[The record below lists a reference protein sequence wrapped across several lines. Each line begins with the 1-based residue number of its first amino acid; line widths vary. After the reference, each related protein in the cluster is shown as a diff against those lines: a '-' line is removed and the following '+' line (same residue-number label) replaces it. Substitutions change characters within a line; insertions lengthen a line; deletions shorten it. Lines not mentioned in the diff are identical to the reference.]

1 MNAGNTVI
9 RAYKCHQSACILKYD
24 RHNIF
29 LLQHQTTHE
38 IFLNNIKANYL
49 FIVIIALLAAMII
62 GLNIRWPKTQDN
74 QLNQIISRGELRVSA
89 ISSPLIYLDEQKN
102 LHGFDY
108 ELVKSFADYLG
119 ITLIVTIRPTI
130 ELLFNDIENEK
141 ADIGVAGLLYNK
153 DRLQKMKTG
162 PSYLNVTQQLVYR
175 KGSTRPKSFED
186 IKGRLVV
193 IAGSAHVST
202 LKSLTDKYP
211 NLTWEETTA
220 FTANQLL
227 EMVAEGL
234 IDYTL
239 EDSISVALQQRIH
252 PEIAVGL
259 DLVDDHAVTWYM
271 KRLNDDSLNA
281 ALLDFFNAS
290 NEADLLARLDEKY
303 FSHVESFDYF
313 DTISFINAINNK
325 LPSYQPLFEKY
336 ATALDWKLL
345 AAIAWQESH
354 WDPLATS
361 PTGVRGLMM
370 LTKPTAETMGIAD
383 RLDPEESIKGGAA
396 YLEYLMQRLP
406 VSIADDDRIWFA
418 LSAYNMGYGHM
429 QDVRKLTELQG
440 GDPDRWLDVKSRL
453 PLLTQPKY
461 YSQLN
466 YGYARGHEAY
476 RYVEN
481 IRRYH
486 QSLVGYLQN
495 QDKKQ
500 RALSI
505 AEKSLIIFPSME
517 QSNEKEYDAGQ
528 NKSNN
533 PQDITNE
540 KEQSTAI
547 QPKISLNYIQSLQSK
562 YKFSTLSPSRDKIP
576 LGQYLLSITPE
587 KQTQDQTEPAK

>member
-1 MNAGNTVI
+1 M
-9 RAYKCHQSACILKYD
+9 
-24 RHNIF
+24 
-29 LLQHQTTHE
+29 
-38 IFLNNIKANYL
+38 
-49 FIVIIALLAAMII
+49 ALLAVLII
-62 GLNIRWPKTQDN
+62 GLSIRWPSTPNN

-89 ISSPLIYLDEQKN
+89 ISSPLIYLDDDAN

-108 ELVKSFADYLG
+108 ELAQSFADYLG
-119 ITLIVTIRPTI
+119 VKLVITMRPTV
-130 ELLFNDIENEK
+130 ELIFSDLENEQ

-153 DRLQKMKTG
+153 ERLQKMKTG

-175 KGSTRPKSFED
+175 KGSTRPKSFND
-186 IKGRLVV
+186 IKGKFVV
-193 IAGSAHVST
+193 MAGSAHAST
-202 LKSLTDKYP
+202 LKSLKETYP
-211 NLTWEETTA
+211 NLIWEETTD
-220 FTANQLL
+220 FTTNQLL

-252 PEIAVGL
+252 PEIAVGF

-281 ALLDFFNAS
+281 ALLDFFNTS
-290 NEADLLARLDEKY
+290 NEVDLLARLDEKF
-303 FSHVESFDYF
+303 FSHVGAFDYF

-325 LPSYQPLFEKY
+325 LPNYQPLFEKY
-336 ATALDWKLL
+336 ASAVDWKLL
-345 AAIAWQESH
+345 AAVAWQESH

-370 LTKPTAETMGIAD
+370 LTKPTAETMGISD
-383 RLDPEESIKGGAA
+383 RLDAEESIKGGAA

-429 QDVRKLTELQG
+429 QDVRKLTEMQG

-453 PLLTQPKY
+453 PLLTQKKY

-500 RALSI
+500 RSLAI
-505 AEKSLIIFPSME
+505 AEKSLILFPPLVTPSQE
-517 QSNEKEYDAGQ
+517 DLPA
-528 NKSNN
+528 KSEEELKTA
-533 PQDITNE
+533 PKITEVTQGNAQE
-540 KEQSTAI
+540 
-547 QPKISLNYIQSLQSK
+547 KISLK
-562 YKFSTLSPSRDKIP
+562 YVESTQPQYKLPPISPPSDKLS
-576 LGQYLLSITPE
+576 LGQYFLSVNPDNDIKKE
-587 KQTQDQTEPAK
+587 SESVNQYHSQ

>member
-1 MNAGNTVI
+1 
-9 RAYKCHQSACILKYD
+9 
-24 RHNIF
+24 
-29 LLQHQTTHE
+29 
-38 IFLNNIKANYL
+38 
-49 FIVIIALLAAMII
+49 MII
-62 GLNIRWPKTQDN
+62 GLNLRWPNTQNN
-74 QLNQIISRGELRVSA
+74 QLNQILSRGELRVSA
-89 ISSPLIYLDEQKN
+89 ISSPLIYLDDEAN

-108 ELVKSFADYLG
+108 ELVQSFADYLG
-119 ITLIVTIRPTI
+119 VKLIITMRPTV
-130 ELLFNDIENEK
+130 ELIFDDIEEGN

-175 KGSTRPKSFED
+175 KGSTRPKSFND
-186 IKGRLVV
+186 IKGKLVV
-193 IAGSAHVST
+193 MACSAHAST
-202 LKSLTDKYP
+202 LKSLAGKYP
-211 NLTWEETTA
+211 ELTWQETTEY
-220 FTANQLL
+220 TTNQLL

-252 PEIAVGL
+252 PEIAVGF
-259 DLVDDHAVTWYM
+259 DLVDDHAITWYM

-281 ALLDFFNAS
+281 ALLDFFNVS
-290 NEADLLARLDEKY
+290 NEIDLLARLDEKY
-303 FSHVESFDYF
+303 FSHVSSFDYF
-313 DTISFINAINNK
+313 DTISFINAINKK
-325 LPSYQPLFEKY
+325 LPNYQPLFEKY
-336 ATALDWKLL
+336 ATTLDWKLL

-370 LTKPTAETMGIAD
+370 LTKPTAETMGVAD
-383 RLDPEESIKGGAA
+383 RLDAEESIKGGAA

-418 LSAYNMGYGHM
+418 LAAYNMGYGHM
-429 QDVRKLTELQG
+429 QDVRKLTEMQG

-453 PLLTQPKY
+453 PLLTQKKY

-500 RALSI
+500 RALAI
-505 AEKSLIIFPSME
+505 AEKSLILFPPLTTPNE
-517 QSNEKEYDAGQ
+517 QKQAVENADTAKQDDVTSNAPQASSTQNPHQEKVSL
-528 NKSNN
+528 KHV
-533 PQDITNE
+533 
-540 KEQSTAI
+540 QSAPVQQKLPAI
-547 QPKISLNYIQSLQSK
+547 PPKD
-562 YKFSTLSPSRDKIP
+562 TLT
-576 LGQYLLSITPE
+576 LGQYFLSPY
-587 KQTQDQTEPAK
+587 TQEGSHAKEPTEPVTTNN

>member
-1 MNAGNTVI
+1 
-9 RAYKCHQSACILKYD
+9 
-24 RHNIF
+24 
-29 LLQHQTTHE
+29 
-38 IFLNNIKANYL
+38 
-49 FIVIIALLAAMII
+49 MII
-62 GLNIRWPKTQDN
+62 GLNLRWPNTQNN
-74 QLNQIISRGELRVSA
+74 QLNQILSRGELRVSA
-89 ISSPLIYLDEQKN
+89 ISSPLIYLDDEAN

-108 ELVKSFADYLG
+108 ELVQSFADYLG
-119 ITLIVTIRPTI
+119 VKLIITMRPTV
-130 ELLFNDIENEK
+130 ELIFDDIEEGN

-175 KGSTRPKSFED
+175 KGSTRPKSFND
-186 IKGRLVV
+186 IKGKLVV
-193 IAGSAHVST
+193 MAGSAHAST
-202 LKSLTDKYP
+202 LKSLAGKYP
-211 NLTWEETTA
+211 ELTWQETTEY
-220 FTANQLL
+220 TTNQLL

-252 PEIAVGL
+252 PEIAVGF
-259 DLVDDHAVTWYM
+259 DLVDDHAITWYM

-281 ALLDFFNAS
+281 ALLDFFNVS
-290 NEADLLARLDEKY
+290 NEIDLLARLDEKY
-303 FSHVESFDYF
+303 FSHVSSFDYF
-313 DTISFINAINNK
+313 DTISFINAINKK
-325 LPSYQPLFEKY
+325 LPNYQPLFEKY
-336 ATALDWKLL
+336 ATTLDWKLL

-370 LTKPTAETMGIAD
+370 LTKPTAETMGVAD
-383 RLDPEESIKGGAA
+383 RLDAEESIKGGAA

-418 LSAYNMGYGHM
+418 LAAYNMGYGHM
-429 QDVRKLTELQG
+429 QDVRKLTEMQG

-453 PLLTQPKY
+453 PLLTQKKY

-500 RALSI
+500 RALAI
-505 AEKSLIIFPSME
+505 AEKSLILFPPLTTPNE
-517 QSNEKEYDAGQ
+517 QKQAVENADTAKQDDVTSNAPQASSTQNPHQEKVSL
-528 NKSNN
+528 KHV
-533 PQDITNE
+533 
-540 KEQSTAI
+540 QSAPVQQKLPAI
-547 QPKISLNYIQSLQSK
+547 PPKD
-562 YKFSTLSPSRDKIP
+562 TLT
-576 LGQYLLSITPE
+576 LGQYFLSPY
-587 KQTQDQTEPAK
+587 TQKGSHTKEPTEPVTTNN

>member
-1 MNAGNTVI
+1 M
-9 RAYKCHQSACILKYD
+9 
-24 RHNIF
+24 
-29 LLQHQTTHE
+29 
-38 IFLNNIKANYL
+38 NNIKVNYL
-49 FIVIIALLAAMII
+49 IIVIVALLAALII
-62 GLNIRWPKTQDN
+62 GLNIRWPSTPNN

-89 ISSPLIYLDEQKN
+89 ISSPLIYLDDDAN

-108 ELVKSFADYLG
+108 ELVQSFADYLEVKLV
-119 ITLIVTIRPTI
+119 ITMRPTV
-130 ELLFNDIENEK
+130 ELIFNDLENEQ
-141 ADIGVAGLLYNK
+141 ADIGVAGLLYNQE
-153 DRLQKMKTG
+153 RLQKMKTG

-175 KGSTRPKSFED
+175 KGSTRPKNFND
-186 IKGRLVV
+186 LNGRFVV
-193 IAGSAHVST
+193 MAGSAHAST
-202 LKSLTDKYP
+202 LKALKETYP
-211 NLTWEETTA
+211 NLVWEETTD
-220 FTANQLL
+220 FTTNQLL

-239 EDSISVALQQRIH
+239 EDSISVALQQRVH
-252 PEIAVGL
+252 PEIAVGF

-290 NEADLLARLDEKY
+290 NEADLLARLDEKF
-303 FSHVESFDYF
+303 FSHVGTFDYF

-325 LPSYQPLFEKY
+325 LPNYQPLFEKY
-336 ATALDWKLL
+336 ARAVDWKLL
-345 AAIAWQESH
+345 AAVAWQESH

-383 RLDPEESIKGGAA
+383 RLDAEESIKGGAA

-406 VSIADDDRIWFA
+406 VSIADDDRVWFA
-418 LSAYNMGYGHM
+418 LAAYNMGYGHM
-429 QDVRKLTELQG
+429 LDVRKLTEMQG

-453 PLLTQPKY
+453 PLLTQKKY

-500 RALSI
+500 RSLAI
-505 AEKSLIIFPSME
+505 AEKSLILFPPLLTPKQE
-517 QSNEKEYDAGQ
+517 NTPQENEK
-528 NKSNN
+528 K
-533 PQDITNE
+533 PDINLKTTETEQGAMQE
-540 KEQSTAI
+540 KVSLKYAQPTQS
-547 QPKISLNYIQSLQSK
+547 QYKLPPISPPSDK
-562 YKFSTLSPSRDKIP
+562 LS
-576 LGQYLLSITPE
+576 LGQYFLSATP
-587 KQTQDQTEPAK
+587 DNDIRTEVESIN

>member
-1 MNAGNTVI
+1 
-9 RAYKCHQSACILKYD
+9 
-24 RHNIF
+24 
-29 LLQHQTTHE
+29 
-38 IFLNNIKANYL
+38 
-49 FIVIIALLAAMII
+49 MII
-62 GLNIRWPKTQDN
+62 GLNLRWPNTQNN
-74 QLNQIISRGELRVSA
+74 QLNQILSRGELRVSA
-89 ISSPLIYLDEQKN
+89 ISSPLIYLDDEAN

-108 ELVKSFADYLG
+108 ELVQSFADYLG
-119 ITLIVTIRPTI
+119 VKLIITMRPTV
-130 ELLFNDIENEK
+130 ELIFDDIEEGN

-175 KGSTRPKSFED
+175 KGSTRPKSFND
-186 IKGRLVV
+186 IKGKLVV
-193 IAGSAHVST
+193 MAGSAHAST
-202 LKSLTDKYP
+202 LKSLAGKYP
-211 NLTWEETTA
+211 ELTWQETTEY
-220 FTANQLL
+220 TTNQLL

-252 PEIAVGL
+252 PEIAVGF
-259 DLVDDHAVTWYM
+259 DLVDDHAITWYM

-281 ALLDFFNAS
+281 ALLDFFNVS
-290 NEADLLARLDEKY
+290 NEIDLLARLDEKY
-303 FSHVESFDYF
+303 FSHVSSFDYF
-313 DTISFINAINNK
+313 DTISFINAINKK
-325 LPSYQPLFEKY
+325 LPNYQPLFEKY
-336 ATALDWKLL
+336 ATTLDWKLL

-370 LTKPTAETMGIAD
+370 LTKPTAETMGVAD
-383 RLDPEESIKGGAA
+383 RLDAEESIKGGAA

-418 LSAYNMGYGHM
+418 LAAYNMGYGHM
-429 QDVRKLTELQG
+429 QDVRKLTEMQG

-453 PLLTQPKY
+453 PLLTQKKY

-500 RALSI
+500 RALAI
-505 AEKSLIIFPSME
+505 AEKSLILFPPLTTPNE
-517 QSNEKEYDAGQ
+517 QKQAVENADTAKQDDVTSNAPQASSTQNPHQEKVSL
-528 NKSNN
+528 KHV
-533 PQDITNE
+533 
-540 KEQSTAI
+540 QSAPVQQKLPAI
-547 QPKISLNYIQSLQSK
+547 PPKD
-562 YKFSTLSPSRDKIP
+562 TLT
-576 LGQYLLSITPE
+576 LGQYFLSPY
-587 KQTQDQTEPAK
+587 TQEGSHAKEPTEPVTTNN

>member
-1 MNAGNTVI
+1 
-9 RAYKCHQSACILKYD
+9 
-24 RHNIF
+24 
-29 LLQHQTTHE
+29 
-38 IFLNNIKANYL
+38 
-49 FIVIIALLAAMII
+49 MII
-62 GLNIRWPKTQDN
+62 GLNLRWPNTQNN
-74 QLNQIISRGELRVSA
+74 QLNQILSRGELRVSA
-89 ISSPLIYLDEQKN
+89 ISSPLIYLDDEAN

-108 ELVKSFADYLG
+108 ELVQSFADYLG
-119 ITLIVTIRPTI
+119 VKLIITMRPTV
-130 ELLFNDIENEK
+130 ELIFDDIEEGN

-175 KGSTRPKSFED
+175 KGSTRPKSFND
-186 IKGRLVV
+186 IKGKLVV
-193 IAGSAHVST
+193 MAGSAHAST
-202 LKSLTDKYP
+202 LKSLASKYP
-211 NLTWEETTA
+211 ELTWQETTEY
-220 FTANQLL
+220 TTNQLL

-252 PEIAVGL
+252 PEIAVGF
-259 DLVDDHAVTWYM
+259 DLVDDHAITWYM

-281 ALLDFFNAS
+281 ALLDFFNVS
-290 NEADLLARLDEKY
+290 NEIDLLARLDEKY
-303 FSHVESFDYF
+303 FSHVSSFDYF
-313 DTISFINAINNK
+313 DTISFINAINKK
-325 LPSYQPLFEKY
+325 LPNYQPLFEKY
-336 ATALDWKLL
+336 ATTLDWKLL

-370 LTKPTAETMGIAD
+370 LTKPTAETMGVAD
-383 RLDPEESIKGGAA
+383 RLDAEESIKGGAA

-418 LSAYNMGYGHM
+418 LAAYNMGYGHM
-429 QDVRKLTELQG
+429 QDVRKLTEMQG

-453 PLLTQPKY
+453 PLLTQKKY

-500 RALSI
+500 RALAI
-505 AEKSLIIFPSME
+505 AEKSLILFPPLTTPNEQKQAVENANTAKQDDVTSNAPQASSTQNPHQEKVSLKHVQSAPVQQKLPAIPPEGYAHFGAIFSFTPYTRRLPC
-517 QSNEKEYDAGQ
+517 QGAYRA
-528 NKSNN
+528 SNN
-533 PQDITNE
+533 
-540 KEQSTAI
+540 K
-547 QPKISLNYIQSLQSK
+547 
-562 YKFSTLSPSRDKIP
+562 
-576 LGQYLLSITPE
+576 
-587 KQTQDQTEPAK
+587 

>member
-1 MNAGNTVI
+1 
-9 RAYKCHQSACILKYD
+9 
-24 RHNIF
+24 
-29 LLQHQTTHE
+29 
-38 IFLNNIKANYL
+38 
-49 FIVIIALLAAMII
+49 MII
-62 GLNIRWPKTQDN
+62 GLNLRWPNTQNN
-74 QLNQIISRGELRVSA
+74 QLYQILSRGELRVSA
-89 ISSPLIYLDEQKN
+89 ISSPLIYLDDEAN

-108 ELVKSFADYLG
+108 ELVQSFADYLG
-119 ITLIVTIRPTI
+119 VKLIITMRPTV
-130 ELLFNDIENEK
+130 ELIFDDIEEGN

-175 KGSTRPKSFED
+175 KGSTRPKSFND
-186 IKGRLVV
+186 IKGKLVV
-193 IAGSAHVST
+193 MAGSAHAST
-202 LKSLTDKYP
+202 LKSLAGKYP
-211 NLTWEETTA
+211 ELTWQETTEY
-220 FTANQLL
+220 TTNQLL

-252 PEIAVGL
+252 PEIAVGF
-259 DLVDDHAVTWYM
+259 DLVDDHAITWYM

-281 ALLDFFNAS
+281 ALLDFFNVS
-290 NEADLLARLDEKY
+290 NEIDLLARLDEKY
-303 FSHVESFDYF
+303 FSHVSSFDYF
-313 DTISFINAINNK
+313 DTISFINAINKK
-325 LPSYQPLFEKY
+325 LPNYQPLFEKY
-336 ATALDWKLL
+336 ATTLDWKLL

-370 LTKPTAETMGIAD
+370 LTKPTAETMGVAD
-383 RLDPEESIKGGAA
+383 RLDAEESIKGGAA

-418 LSAYNMGYGHM
+418 LAAYNMGYGHM
-429 QDVRKLTELQG
+429 QDVRKLTEMQG

-453 PLLTQPKY
+453 PLLTQKKY

-500 RALSI
+500 RALAI
-505 AEKSLIIFPSME
+505 AEKSFILFPPLTTPNE
-517 QSNEKEYDAGQ
+517 QKQAVENADTAKQDDVTSNAPQASSTQNPHQEKVSL
-528 NKSNN
+528 KHV
-533 PQDITNE
+533 
-540 KEQSTAI
+540 QSAPVQQKLPAI
-547 QPKISLNYIQSLQSK
+547 PPKD
-562 YKFSTLSPSRDKIP
+562 TLT
-576 LGQYLLSITPE
+576 LGQYFLSPY
-587 KQTQDQTEPAK
+587 TQEGSHAKEPTEPVTTNN

>member
-1 MNAGNTVI
+1 M
-9 RAYKCHQSACILKYD
+9 
-24 RHNIF
+24 
-29 LLQHQTTHE
+29 
-38 IFLNNIKANYL
+38 NNIKVNY
-49 FIVIIALLAAMII
+49 FIIGIIALVAAMII
-62 GLNIRWPKTQDN
+62 GLNLRWPNTQNN
-74 QLNQIISRGELRVSA
+74 QLNQILSRGELRVSA
-89 ISSPLIYLDEQKN
+89 ISSPLIYLDDEAN

-108 ELVKSFADYLG
+108 ELVQSFADYLG
-119 ITLIVTIRPTI
+119 VKLIITMRPTV
-130 ELLFNDIENEK
+130 ELIFDDIEEGN

-175 KGSTRPKSFED
+175 KGSTRPKSFND
-186 IKGRLVV
+186 IKGKLVV
-193 IAGSAHVST
+193 MAGSAHAST
-202 LKSLTDKYP
+202 LKSLASKYP
-211 NLTWEETTA
+211 ELTWQETTEY
-220 FTANQLL
+220 TTNQLL

-252 PEIAVGL
+252 PEIAVGF
-259 DLVDDHAVTWYM
+259 DLVDDHAITWYM

-281 ALLDFFNAS
+281 ALLDFFNVS
-290 NEADLLARLDEKY
+290 NEIDLLARLDEKY
-303 FSHVESFDYF
+303 FSHVSSFDYF
-313 DTISFINAINNK
+313 DTISFINAINKK
-325 LPSYQPLFEKY
+325 LPNYQPLFEKY
-336 ATALDWKLL
+336 ATTLDWKLL

-370 LTKPTAETMGIAD
+370 LTKPTAETMGVAD
-383 RLDPEESIKGGAA
+383 RLDAEESIKGGAA

-418 LSAYNMGYGHM
+418 LAAYNMGYGHM
-429 QDVRKLTELQG
+429 QDVRKLTEMQG

-453 PLLTQPKY
+453 PLLTQKKY

-500 RALSI
+500 RALAI
-505 AEKSLIIFPSME
+505 AEKSLILFPPLTTPNE
-517 QSNEKEYDAGQ
+517 QKQAVENADTAKQDDVTSNAPQASSTQNPHQEKVSL
-528 NKSNN
+528 KHV
-533 PQDITNE
+533 
-540 KEQSTAI
+540 QSAPVQQKLPAI
-547 QPKISLNYIQSLQSK
+547 PPKD
-562 YKFSTLSPSRDKIP
+562 TLT
-576 LGQYLLSITPE
+576 LGQYFLSPH
-587 KQTQDQTEPAK
+587 TQEGSHAKEPTEPVTTNN

>member
-1 MNAGNTVI
+1 
-9 RAYKCHQSACILKYD
+9 
-24 RHNIF
+24 
-29 LLQHQTTHE
+29 
-38 IFLNNIKANYL
+38 
-49 FIVIIALLAAMII
+49 MII
-62 GLNIRWPKTQDN
+62 GLNLRWPNTQNN
-74 QLNQIISRGELRVSA
+74 QLNQILSRGELRVSA
-89 ISSPLIYLDEQKN
+89 ISSPLIYLDDEAN

-108 ELVKSFADYLG
+108 ELVQSFADYLG
-119 ITLIVTIRPTI
+119 VKLIITMRPTV
-130 ELLFNDIENEK
+130 ELIFDDIEEGN

-175 KGSTRPKSFED
+175 KGSTRPKSFND
-186 IKGRLVV
+186 IKGKLVV
-193 IAGSAHVST
+193 MAGSAHAST
-202 LKSLTDKYP
+202 LKSLAGKYP
-211 NLTWEETTA
+211 ELTWQETTEY
-220 FTANQLL
+220 TTNQLL

-252 PEIAVGL
+252 PEIAVGF
-259 DLVDDHAVTWYM
+259 DLVDDHAITWYM

-281 ALLDFFNAS
+281 ALLDFFNVS
-290 NEADLLARLDEKY
+290 NEIDLLARLDEKY
-303 FSHVESFDYF
+303 FSHVSSFDYF
-313 DTISFINAINNK
+313 DTISFINAINKK
-325 LPSYQPLFEKY
+325 LPNYQPLFEKY
-336 ATALDWKLL
+336 ATTLDWKLL

-370 LTKPTAETMGIAD
+370 LTKPTAETMGVAD
-383 RLDPEESIKGGAA
+383 RLDAEESIKGGAA

-418 LSAYNMGYGHM
+418 LAAYNMGYGHM
-429 QDVRKLTELQG
+429 QDVRKLTEMQG

-453 PLLTQPKY
+453 PLLTQKKY

-476 RYVEN
+476 LYVEN

-500 RALSI
+500 RALAI
-505 AEKSLIIFPSME
+505 AEKSLILFPPLTTPNE
-517 QSNEKEYDAGQ
+517 QKQAVENADTAKQDDVTSNAPQASSTQNPHQEKVSL
-528 NKSNN
+528 KHV
-533 PQDITNE
+533 
-540 KEQSTAI
+540 QSAPVQQKLPAI
-547 QPKISLNYIQSLQSK
+547 PPKD
-562 YKFSTLSPSRDKIP
+562 TLT
-576 LGQYLLSITPE
+576 LGQYFLSPH
-587 KQTQDQTEPAK
+587 TQEGSHAKEPTEPVTTNN

>member
-1 MNAGNTVI
+1 M
-9 RAYKCHQSACILKYD
+9 
-24 RHNIF
+24 
-29 LLQHQTTHE
+29 
-38 IFLNNIKANYL
+38 NNIKANYL

>member
-1 MNAGNTVI
+1 M
-9 RAYKCHQSACILKYD
+9 
-24 RHNIF
+24 
-29 LLQHQTTHE
+29 
-38 IFLNNIKANYL
+38 
-49 FIVIIALLAAMII
+49 
-62 GLNIRWPKTQDN
+62 
-74 QLNQIISRGELRVSA
+74 
-89 ISSPLIYLDEQKN
+89 
-102 LHGFDY
+102 
-108 ELVKSFADYLG
+108 
-119 ITLIVTIRPTI
+119 RPTV
-130 ELLFNDIENEK
+130 ELIFDDIEEGN

-175 KGSTRPKSFED
+175 KGSTRPKSFND
-186 IKGRLVV
+186 IKGKLVV
-193 IAGSAHVST
+193 MAGSAHAST
-202 LKSLTDKYP
+202 LKSLASKYP
-211 NLTWEETTA
+211 ELTWQETTEY
-220 FTANQLL
+220 TTNQLL

-252 PEIAVGL
+252 PEIAVGF
-259 DLVDDHAVTWYM
+259 DLVDDHAITWYM

-281 ALLDFFNAS
+281 ALLDFFNVS
-290 NEADLLARLDEKY
+290 NEIDLLARLDEKY
-303 FSHVESFDYF
+303 FSHVSSFDYF
-313 DTISFINAINNK
+313 DTISFINAINKK
-325 LPSYQPLFEKY
+325 LPNYQPLFEKY
-336 ATALDWKLL
+336 ATTLDWKLL

-370 LTKPTAETMGIAD
+370 LTKPTAETMGVAD
-383 RLDPEESIKGGAA
+383 RLDAEESIKGGAA

-418 LSAYNMGYGHM
+418 LAAYNMGYGHM
-429 QDVRKLTELQG
+429 QDVRKLTEMQG

-453 PLLTQPKY
+453 PLLTQKKY

-500 RALSI
+500 RALAI
-505 AEKSLIIFPSME
+505 AEKSLILFPPLTTPNE
-517 QSNEKEYDAGQ
+517 QKQAVENANTAKQDDVTSNAPQASSTQNPHQEKVSL
-528 NKSNN
+528 KHV
-533 PQDITNE
+533 
-540 KEQSTAI
+540 QSAPVQQKLPAI
-547 QPKISLNYIQSLQSK
+547 PPKD
-562 YKFSTLSPSRDKIP
+562 TLT
-576 LGQYLLSITPE
+576 LGQYFLSPH
-587 KQTQDQTEPAK
+587 TQEGSHAKEPTEPVTTNN

>member
-1 MNAGNTVI
+1 M
-9 RAYKCHQSACILKYD
+9 
-24 RHNIF
+24 
-29 LLQHQTTHE
+29 
-38 IFLNNIKANYL
+38 NNIKVNY
-49 FIVIIALLAAMII
+49 FIIGIIALVAAMII
-62 GLNIRWPKTQDN
+62 GLNLRWPNTQNN
-74 QLNQIISRGELRVSA
+74 QLNQILSRGELRVSA
-89 ISSPLIYLDEQKN
+89 ISSPLIYLDDEAN

-108 ELVKSFADYLG
+108 ELVQSFADYLG
-119 ITLIVTIRPTI
+119 VKLIITMRPTV
-130 ELLFNDIENEK
+130 ELIFDDIEEGN

-175 KGSTRPKSFED
+175 KGSTRPKSFND
-186 IKGRLVV
+186 IKGKLVV
-193 IAGSAHVST
+193 MAGSAHAST
-202 LKSLTDKYP
+202 LKSLAGKYP
-211 NLTWEETTA
+211 ELTWQETTEY
-220 FTANQLL
+220 TTNQLL

-252 PEIAVGL
+252 PEIAVGF
-259 DLVDDHAVTWYM
+259 DLVDDHAITWYM

-281 ALLDFFNAS
+281 ALLDFFNVS
-290 NEADLLARLDEKY
+290 NEIDLLARLDEKY
-303 FSHVESFDYF
+303 FSHVSSFDYF
-313 DTISFINAINNK
+313 DTISFINAINKK
-325 LPSYQPLFEKY
+325 LPNYQPLFEKY
-336 ATALDWKLL
+336 ATTLDWKLL

-370 LTKPTAETMGIAD
+370 LTKPTAETMGVAD
-383 RLDPEESIKGGAA
+383 RLDAEESIKGGAA

-418 LSAYNMGYGHM
+418 LAAYNMGYGHM
-429 QDVRKLTELQG
+429 QDVRKLTEMQG

-453 PLLTQPKY
+453 PLLTQKKY

-500 RALSI
+500 RALAI
-505 AEKSLIIFPSME
+505 AEKSLILFPPLTTPNE
-517 QSNEKEYDAGQ
+517 QKQAVENADIAKQDDVTSNAPQASSTQNPHQEKVSL
-528 NKSNN
+528 KHV
-533 PQDITNE
+533 
-540 KEQSTAI
+540 QSAPVQQKLPAI
-547 QPKISLNYIQSLQSK
+547 PPKD
-562 YKFSTLSPSRDKIP
+562 TLT
-576 LGQYLLSITPE
+576 LGQYFLSPH
-587 KQTQDQTEPAK
+587 TQEGSHAKEPTEPVTTNN

>member
-1 MNAGNTVI
+1 M
-9 RAYKCHQSACILKYD
+9 
-24 RHNIF
+24 
-29 LLQHQTTHE
+29 
-38 IFLNNIKANYL
+38 NNIKVNY
-49 FIVIIALLAAMII
+49 FIIGIIALVAAMII
-62 GLNIRWPKTQDN
+62 GLNLRWPNTQNN
-74 QLNQIISRGELRVSA
+74 QLNQILSRGELRVSA
-89 ISSPLIYLDEQKN
+89 ISSPLIYLDDEAN

-108 ELVKSFADYLG
+108 ELVQSFADYLG
-119 ITLIVTIRPTI
+119 VKLIITMRPTV
-130 ELLFNDIENEK
+130 ELIFDDIEEGN

-175 KGSTRPKSFED
+175 KGSTRPKSFND
-186 IKGRLVV
+186 IKGKLVV
-193 IAGSAHVST
+193 MAGSAHAST
-202 LKSLTDKYP
+202 LKSLADKYP
-211 NLTWEETTA
+211 ELTWQETTEY
-220 FTANQLL
+220 TTNQLL

-252 PEIAVGL
+252 PEIAVGF
-259 DLVDDHAVTWYM
+259 DLVDDHAITWYM

-281 ALLDFFNAS
+281 ALLDFFNVS
-290 NEADLLARLDEKY
+290 NEIDLLARLDEKY
-303 FSHVESFDYF
+303 FSHVSSFDYF
-313 DTISFINAINNK
+313 DTISFINAINKK
-325 LPSYQPLFEKY
+325 LPNYQPLFEKY
-336 ATALDWKLL
+336 ATTLDWKLL

-370 LTKPTAETMGIAD
+370 LTKPTAETMGVAD
-383 RLDPEESIKGGAA
+383 RLDAEESIKGGAA

-418 LSAYNMGYGHM
+418 LAAYNMGYGHM
-429 QDVRKLTELQG
+429 QDVRKLTEMQG

-453 PLLTQPKY
+453 PLLTQKKY

-500 RALSI
+500 RALAI
-505 AEKSLIIFPSME
+505 AEKSLILFPPLTTPNE
-517 QSNEKEYDAGQ
+517 QKQAVENADTAKQDDVTSNAPQASSTQNPHQEKVSL
-528 NKSNN
+528 KHV
-533 PQDITNE
+533 
-540 KEQSTAI
+540 QSAPVQQKLPAI
-547 QPKISLNYIQSLQSK
+547 PPKD
-562 YKFSTLSPSRDKIP
+562 TLT
-576 LGQYLLSITPE
+576 LGQYFLSPH
-587 KQTQDQTEPAK
+587 TQEGSHAKEPTEPVTTNN

>member
-1 MNAGNTVI
+1 M
-9 RAYKCHQSACILKYD
+9 
-24 RHNIF
+24 
-29 LLQHQTTHE
+29 
-38 IFLNNIKANYL
+38 NNIKVNY
-49 FIVIIALLAAMII
+49 FIIGIIALVAAMII
-62 GLNIRWPKTQDN
+62 GLNLRWPNTQNN
-74 QLNQIISRGELRVSA
+74 QLNQILSRGELRVSA
-89 ISSPLIYLDEQKN
+89 ISSPLIYLDDEAN

-108 ELVKSFADYLG
+108 ELVQSFADYLG
-119 ITLIVTIRPTI
+119 VKLIITMRPTV
-130 ELLFNDIENEK
+130 ELIFDDIEEGN

-175 KGSTRPKSFED
+175 KGSTRPKSFND
-186 IKGRLVV
+186 IKGKLVV
-193 IAGSAHVST
+193 MAGSAHAST
-202 LKSLTDKYP
+202 LKSLASKYP
-211 NLTWEETTA
+211 ELTWQETTEY
-220 FTANQLL
+220 TTNQLL

-252 PEIAVGL
+252 PEIAVGF
-259 DLVDDHAVTWYM
+259 DLVDDHAITWYM

-281 ALLDFFNAS
+281 ALLDFFNVS
-290 NEADLLARLDEKY
+290 NEIDLLARLDEKY
-303 FSHVESFDYF
+303 FSHVSSFDYF
-313 DTISFINAINNK
+313 DTISFINAINKK
-325 LPSYQPLFEKY
+325 LPNYQPLFEKY
-336 ATALDWKLL
+336 ATTLDWKLL

-370 LTKPTAETMGIAD
+370 LTKPTAETMGVAD
-383 RLDPEESIKGGAA
+383 RLDAEESIKGGAA

-418 LSAYNMGYGHM
+418 LAAYNMGYGHM
-429 QDVRKLTELQG
+429 QDVRKLTEMQG

-453 PLLTQPKY
+453 PLLTQKKY

-500 RALSI
+500 RVLAI
-505 AEKSLIIFPSME
+505 AEKSLILFPPLTTPNE
-517 QSNEKEYDAGQ
+517 QKQAVENANTAKQDDVTSNAPQASSTQNPHQEKVSL
-528 NKSNN
+528 KHV
-533 PQDITNE
+533 
-540 KEQSTAI
+540 QSAPVQQKLPAI
-547 QPKISLNYIQSLQSK
+547 PPKD
-562 YKFSTLSPSRDKIP
+562 TLT
-576 LGQYLLSITPE
+576 LGQYFLSPH
-587 KQTQDQTEPAK
+587 TQEGSHAKEPTEPVTTNN

>member
-1 MNAGNTVI
+1 M
-9 RAYKCHQSACILKYD
+9 
-24 RHNIF
+24 
-29 LLQHQTTHE
+29 
-38 IFLNNIKANYL
+38 NNIKVNY
-49 FIVIIALLAAMII
+49 FIIGIIALVAAMII
-62 GLNIRWPKTQDN
+62 GLNLRWPNTQNN
-74 QLNQIISRGELRVSA
+74 QLNQILSRGELRVSA
-89 ISSPLIYLDEQKN
+89 ISSPLIYLDDEAN

-108 ELVKSFADYLG
+108 ELVQSFADYLG
-119 ITLIVTIRPTI
+119 VKLIITMRPTV
-130 ELLFNDIENEK
+130 ELIFDDIEEGN

-175 KGSTRPKSFED
+175 KGSTRPKSFND
-186 IKGRLVV
+186 IKGKLVV
-193 IAGSAHVST
+193 MAGSAHAST
-202 LKSLTDKYP
+202 LKSLASKYP
-211 NLTWEETTA
+211 ELTWQETTEY
-220 FTANQLL
+220 TTNQLL

-252 PEIAVGL
+252 PEIAVGF
-259 DLVDDHAVTWYM
+259 DLVDDHAITWYM

-281 ALLDFFNAS
+281 ALLDFFNVS
-290 NEADLLARLDEKY
+290 NEIDLLARLDEKY
-303 FSHVESFDYF
+303 FSHVSSFDYF
-313 DTISFINAINNK
+313 DTISFINAINKK
-325 LPSYQPLFEKY
+325 LPNYQPLFEKY
-336 ATALDWKLL
+336 ATTLDWKLL

-361 PTGVRGLMM
+361 PTGVHGLMM
-370 LTKPTAETMGIAD
+370 LTKPTAETMGVAD
-383 RLDPEESIKGGAA
+383 RLDAEESIKGGAA

-418 LSAYNMGYGHM
+418 LAAYNMGYGHM
-429 QDVRKLTELQG
+429 QDVRKLTEMQG

-453 PLLTQPKY
+453 PLLTQKKY

-500 RALSI
+500 RALAI
-505 AEKSLIIFPSME
+505 AEKSLILFPPLTTPNE
-517 QSNEKEYDAGQ
+517 QKQAVENADTAKQDDVTSNAPQASSTQNPHQEKVSL
-528 NKSNN
+528 KHV
-533 PQDITNE
+533 
-540 KEQSTAI
+540 QSTPVQQKLPAI
-547 QPKISLNYIQSLQSK
+547 PPKD
-562 YKFSTLSPSRDKIP
+562 TLT
-576 LGQYLLSITPE
+576 LGQYFLSPY
-587 KQTQDQTEPAK
+587 TQEGSHAKEPTEPVTTNN

>member
-1 MNAGNTVI
+1 M
-9 RAYKCHQSACILKYD
+9 
-24 RHNIF
+24 
-29 LLQHQTTHE
+29 
-38 IFLNNIKANYL
+38 NNIKVNY
-49 FIVIIALLAAMII
+49 FIIGIIALVAAMII
-62 GLNIRWPKTQDN
+62 GLNLRWPNTQNN
-74 QLNQIISRGELRVSA
+74 QLNQILSRGELRVSA
-89 ISSPLIYLDEQKN
+89 ISSPLIYLDDEAN

-108 ELVKSFADYLG
+108 ELVQSFADYLG
-119 ITLIVTIRPTI
+119 VKLIITMRPTV
-130 ELLFNDIENEK
+130 ELIFDDIEEGN

-175 KGSTRPKSFED
+175 KGSTRPKSFND
-186 IKGRLVV
+186 IKGKLVV
-193 IAGSAHVST
+193 MAGSAHAST
-202 LKSLTDKYP
+202 LKSLADKYP
-211 NLTWEETTA
+211 ELTWQETTEY
-220 FTANQLL
+220 TTNQLL

-252 PEIAVGL
+252 PEIAVGF
-259 DLVDDHAVTWYM
+259 DLVDDHAITWYM

-281 ALLDFFNAS
+281 ALLDFFNVS
-290 NEADLLARLDEKY
+290 NEIDLLARLDEKY
-303 FSHVESFDYF
+303 FSHVSSFDYF
-313 DTISFINAINNK
+313 DTISFINAINKK
-325 LPSYQPLFEKY
+325 LPNYQPLFEKY
-336 ATALDWKLL
+336 ATPLDWKLL

-370 LTKPTAETMGIAD
+370 LTKPTAETMGVAD
-383 RLDPEESIKGGAA
+383 RLDAEESIKGGAA

-418 LSAYNMGYGHM
+418 LAAYNMGYGHM
-429 QDVRKLTELQG
+429 QDVRKLTEMQG

-453 PLLTQPKY
+453 PLLTQKKY

-500 RALSI
+500 RALAI
-505 AEKSLIIFPSME
+505 AEKSLILFPPLTTPNE
-517 QSNEKEYDAGQ
+517 QKQAVENADTAKQDDVTSNAPQASSTQNPHQEKVSL
-528 NKSNN
+528 KHV
-533 PQDITNE
+533 
-540 KEQSTAI
+540 QSAPVQQKLPAI
-547 QPKISLNYIQSLQSK
+547 PPKD
-562 YKFSTLSPSRDKIP
+562 TLT
-576 LGQYLLSITPE
+576 LGQYFLSPH
-587 KQTQDQTEPAK
+587 TQEGSHAKEPTEPVTTNN

>member
-1 MNAGNTVI
+1 
-9 RAYKCHQSACILKYD
+9 
-24 RHNIF
+24 
-29 LLQHQTTHE
+29 
-38 IFLNNIKANYL
+38 
-49 FIVIIALLAAMII
+49 MII
-62 GLNIRWPKTQDN
+62 GLNLRWPNTQNN
-74 QLNQIISRGELRVSA
+74 QLNQILSRGELRVSA
-89 ISSPLIYLDEQKN
+89 ISSPLIYLDDEAN

-108 ELVKSFADYLG
+108 ELVQSFADYLG
-119 ITLIVTIRPTI
+119 VKLIITMRPTV
-130 ELLFNDIENEK
+130 ELIFDDIEEGN

-175 KGSTRPKSFED
+175 KGSTRPKSFND
-186 IKGRLVV
+186 IKGKLVV
-193 IAGSAHVST
+193 MAGSAHAST
-202 LKSLTDKYP
+202 LKSLAGKYP
-211 NLTWEETTA
+211 ELTWQETTEY
-220 FTANQLL
+220 TTNQLL

-252 PEIAVGL
+252 PEIAVGF
-259 DLVDDHAVTWYM
+259 DLVDDHAITWYM

-281 ALLDFFNAS
+281 ALLDFFNVS
-290 NEADLLARLDEKY
+290 NEIDLLARLDEKY
-303 FSHVESFDYF
+303 FSHVSSFDYF
-313 DTISFINAINNK
+313 DTISFINAINKK
-325 LPSYQPLFEKY
+325 LPNYQPLFEKY
-336 ATALDWKLL
+336 ATTLDWKLL

-370 LTKPTAETMGIAD
+370 LTKPTAETMGVAD
-383 RLDPEESIKGGAA
+383 RLDAEESIKGGAA

-418 LSAYNMGYGHM
+418 LAAYNMGYGHM
-429 QDVRKLTELQG
+429 QDVRKLTEMQG

-453 PLLTQPKY
+453 PLLTQKKY

-500 RALSI
+500 RALAI
-505 AEKSLIIFPSME
+505 AEKSLILFPPLTTPNE
-517 QSNEKEYDAGQ
+517 QKQAVENADTAKQDDVTSNAPQASSTQNPHQEKVSL
-528 NKSNN
+528 KHV
-533 PQDITNE
+533 
-540 KEQSTAI
+540 QSAPVQQKLPAI
-547 QPKISLNYIQSLQSK
+547 PPKD
-562 YKFSTLSPSRDKIP
+562 TLT
-576 LGQYLLSITPE
+576 LGQYFLSPH
-587 KQTQDQTEPAK
+587 TQEGSHAKEPTEPVTTNN